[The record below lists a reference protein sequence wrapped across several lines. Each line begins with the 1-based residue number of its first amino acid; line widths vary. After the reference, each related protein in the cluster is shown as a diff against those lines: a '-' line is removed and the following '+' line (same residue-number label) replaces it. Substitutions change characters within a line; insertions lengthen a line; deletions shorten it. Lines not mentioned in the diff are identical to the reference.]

1 MTSNHPLDTE
11 LDTRSSDIPCFSAGH
26 TKHEWTSW
34 ACMEVMFPYLE
45 EEYRYFLKSKDTV
58 AESSEEDGKGDGKGD
73 GKDDTEKSEEVE
85 KEGIEENVEMVE
97 KKENAEKDEKKDE
110 KREDL

>member
-45 EEYRYFLKSKDTV
+45 EEYRYFLKSKETV
-58 AESSEEDGKGDGKGD
+58 AESSEDDGKED
-73 GKDDTEKSEEVE
+73 GKDDTEKSKEAEKEGIEANVEEVE
-85 KEGIEENVEMVE
+85 KE
-97 KKENAEKDEKKDE
+97 ENAEKDEKKDE